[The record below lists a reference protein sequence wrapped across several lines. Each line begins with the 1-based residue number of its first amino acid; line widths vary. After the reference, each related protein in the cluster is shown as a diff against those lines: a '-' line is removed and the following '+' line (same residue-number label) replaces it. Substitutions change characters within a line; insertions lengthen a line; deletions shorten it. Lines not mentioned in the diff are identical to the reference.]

1 MSFDLP
7 TLFIFIGLGLLY
19 RRLLSAHVQRWALLV
34 GSVVAVYWLQP
45 ALPIRYSDF
54 IFPSLTLALTI
65 SLWWLTRHP
74 EQTLTKQDKQTF
86 LVIAS
91 VVLLLSLNRFLP
103 AEWRLTP
110 SRPPNPLYILLAIA
124 GLALVFRLPR
134 GRWIYPAGTT
144 LILLIFLILKTEP
157 LALALSGGWR
167 TLTGRDP
174 TLASTLDLTWLGYSY
189 IAFRLIHTLRDRQT
203 GLLPALTLRD
213 YTTYTLFFPALIAGP
228 IDRAER
234 FLEDLNNITDGRRKT
249 EDGHA
254 PTYLHA
260 FTRIA
265 TGLFKKFIIADTL
278 AQGLSLNT
286 ININQVTSTNWLW
299 VLLYG
304 YALRLFFDFAGYS
317 DIAIGLGQLFGIT
330 LPENFNRPYLQTNL
344 TKFWQSWHITL
355 SNWARFYVFSPLSR
369 WLLKR
374 KPRPAPILIVLT
386 TQVATM
392 VTIGLWHGVTGN
404 FLIWGVWHGL
414 GLWVHKQWSDR
425 TRKWYRNLKKHPG
438 RFRIWSGL
446 TWFITFHYVVIG
458 WVWFLL
464 PDTPQAIQTILLL
477 FGLR

>member
-7 TLFIFIGLGLLY
+7 TIFIFCAFGLLY
-19 RRLLSAHVQRWALLV
+19 GRLLPANIQKWALLV

-45 ALPIRYSDF
+45 YLSIRFSDF

-65 SLWWLTRHP
+65 SIWWLTRHP
-74 EQTLTKQDKQTF
+74 EQDLTREDKQTF
-86 LVIAS
+86 LLIAGVVI
-91 VVLLLSLNRFLP
+91 LLALNRFLP

-124 GLALVFRLPR
+124 TLWLVFRLPR
-134 GRWIYPAGTT
+134 GRWTLPAGTS

-167 TLTGRDP
+167 SLTGRDP
-174 TLASTLDLTWLGYSY
+174 ALANLADLTWLGYSY

-203 GLLPALTLRD
+203 GLLPKLTLRQ
-213 YTTYTLFFPALIAGP
+213 YTTYVLFFPALIAGP

-234 FLEDLNNITDGRRKT
+234 FLEDLNT
-249 EDGHA
+249 HA
-254 PTYLHA
+254 PRTTHHA
-260 FTRIA
+260 FFRIA

-286 ININQVTSTNWLW
+286 INVSQVDSTGWLW
-299 VLLYG
+299 ILLYG

-369 WLLKR
+369 WLLKC
-374 KPRPAPILIVLT
+374 KPRPAPMLIVFA
-386 TQVATM
+386 TQTATM
-392 VTIGLWHGVTGN
+392 VTIGLWHGVTLN
-404 FLIWGVWHGL
+404 FFIWGVWHGV
-414 GLWVHKQWSDR
+414 GLWIHKQWSDR
-425 TRKWYRNLKKHPG
+425 TRKWYRNLKKQPG
-438 RFRIWSGL
+438 RFRIWSL
-446 TWFITFHYVVIG
+446 FTWFITFHYVVIG

-464 PDTPQAIQTILLL
+464 PETSQAIQTILLL
-477 FGLR
+477 FGIR